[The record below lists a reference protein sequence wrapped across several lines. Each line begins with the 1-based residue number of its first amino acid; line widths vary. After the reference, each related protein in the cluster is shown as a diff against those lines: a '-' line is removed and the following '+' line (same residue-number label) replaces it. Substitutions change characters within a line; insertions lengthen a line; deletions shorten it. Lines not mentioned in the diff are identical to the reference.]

1 MNGYAIV
8 DCYKGYSLKMS
19 KPDYEGDHGFLVI
32 MDEFPR
38 TSIYIGHGKDVH
50 HFIDWYRGLIDEYG
64 YISGLGAPSVKNQ
77 NRKKVFVDL
86 DNVMADYGGDF
97 LRWATNGQL
106 SPSPND
112 LTSLHLNEI
121 LCLDDA
127 DYAELK
133 RRWRVEGH
141 KRNMTMIPGT
151 HGALRR
157 LSQWYDVVI
166 ISSRPADKYDNIR
179 EDTEYWLKQHDLQY
193 SELVFTKEKFDY
205 VHDHYSV
212 DDVLAIFDDD
222 PKNLVKFAGKQTVQC
237 YIVDRPYNRTGAPFV
252 HRFRTLYDAACHFIG
267 MNEPWKDER

>member
-1 MNGYAIV
+1 MNEYAIV
-8 DCYKGYSLKMS
+8 DHYKGYSLKMS
-19 KPDYEGDHGFLVI
+19 KPDSESDHGFLVI
-32 MDEFPR
+32 MDEFPS

-50 HFIDWYRGLIDEYG
+50 YFIDWYRGLIDEYG
-64 YISGLGAPSVKNQ
+64 HISGLGMPSVKNQ

-141 KRNMTMIPGT
+141 KRNMTCLLYT
-151 HGALRR
+151 
-157 LSQWYDVVI
+157 
-166 ISSRPADKYDNIR
+166 SRC
-179 EDTEYWLKQHDLQY
+179 
-193 SELVFTKEKFDY
+193 V
-205 VHDHYSV
+205 
-212 DDVLAIFDDD
+212 
-222 PKNLVKFAGKQTVQC
+222 
-237 YIVDRPYNRTGAPFV
+237 
-252 HRFRTLYDAACHFIG
+252 
-267 MNEPWKDER
+267 